1 MAKFVYFKPEEKA
14 RAQNT
19 DLVSLLR
26 AQGERPIR
34 SGREH
39 RTPNDP
45 SVTIRGNKWFDH
57 SKREGGYAISFVQR
71 YYRLPY
77 PEAVLL
83 LLGRKDGRTLEQAKP
98 AATEPKPFAL
108 PEPYS
113 NMRRVYAYLL
123 HKRHIEREVVSHFTH
138 EKLLYED
145 EHHNCVFVGMD
156 GDIAKHAHLRSTNS
170 KGKVFRINVEG
181 SESAHSFHKD
191 GTDKSL
197 YVFEAPIDLLSHIT
211 LYPYGWQEH
220 SYVACCGTS
229 AQPVLERLRQN
240 PRLDTV
246 YLCLDNDDAGN
257 DACER
262 MTETLEEMN
271 LEVQRLCSQRKDWN
285 DDLCAKF
292 EKKGESNMSHDTVSF
307 VALCTGL
314 LVFLLVVSVV
324 SKNYSL
330 NRIKSKTV
338 GDGQHGTARWATLK
352 EIGKTYAHIPFAVAH
367 WRKGECLPQKQGV
380 VVGSMG
386 GGKKERRSLAT
397 LGRTAVRY
405 VKRIWKK
412 RKNGQYTDEP
422 ELIRALVDSDDI
434 HCLMIGAS
442 GVGKTA
448 YFLYPNLEYT
458 CASGMSFLALDS
470 KGDLARNYGAV
481 ASKYYGYQVSVVDLR
496 NPTCS
501 DGYNLLTLI
510 NRYMDLAVA
519 NPEDLKSRAKS
530 EKYAKILSNTIINPS
545 GDESIYGQ
553 NSYFYQ
559 AAEGVLTATILLLA
573 EHLPPTKEQPEE
585 RRHIVSVF
593 KLAQELL
600 TPIGSGPKAK
610 NGFQFLMAMMP
621 EDHKARWF
629 SGSALTTAEQ
639 SMNSV
644 MSTVLSRLNAFLD
657 SELEQVLCFDNV
669 IDAERMA
676 REKCAV
682 FLILPEEDVTKHF
695 MASLIVQALS
705 QELFYV
711 ADKNGGKLPRRVIF
725 FMDEFGTMPPFNV
738 LPLFSA
744 GRSRRLTLV
753 PIIQSLAQL
762 EKNYGKEGAAII
774 QDNCQT
780 TIFGGFAPS
789 SQTAEVLSKALGT
802 RTVLSGSVSQ
812 GKESSQSLQMMERPL
827 LSADELKSLPKGEF
841 IVMKTGTH
849 PMQTHLQLFLDWG
862 IAFGEEYR
870 VPEHG
875 ARKVAYANKEML
887 MKVIRRKYPPAAGKT
902 PSSSEAEASG
912 GKSAPAREEV
922 QQEMIAAVEGAKRRA
937 YNTPKAEDTT

>member
-1 MAKFVYFKPEEKA
+1 
-14 RAQNT
+14 
-19 DLVSLLR
+19 
-26 AQGERPIR
+26 
-34 SGREH
+34 
-39 RTPNDP
+39 
-45 SVTIRGNKWFDH
+45 
-57 SKREGGYAISFVQR
+57 
-71 YYRLPY
+71 
-77 PEAVLL
+77 
-83 LLGRKDGRTLEQAKP
+83 
-98 AATEPKPFAL
+98 
-108 PEPYS
+108 
-113 NMRRVYAYLL
+113 
-123 HKRHIEREVVSHFTH
+123 
-138 EKLLYED
+138 
-145 EHHNCVFVGMD
+145 
-156 GDIAKHAHLRSTNS
+156 
-170 KGKVFRINVEG
+170 
-181 SESAHSFHKD
+181 
-191 GTDKSL
+191 
-197 YVFEAPIDLLSHIT
+197 
-211 LYPYGWQEH
+211 
-220 SYVACCGTS
+220 
-229 AQPVLERLRQN
+229 
-240 PRLDTV
+240 
-246 YLCLDNDDAGN
+246 
-257 DACER
+257 
-262 MTETLEEMN
+262 
-271 LEVQRLCSQRKDWN
+271 
-285 DDLCAKF
+285 
-292 EKKGESNMSHDTVSF
+292 MSHGTMSF
-307 VALCTGL
+307 VALCIGL
-314 LVFLLVVSVV
+314 LVFLLVVSFV

-352 EIGKTYAHIPFAVAH
+352 EIGKTYAHIPFDVVH
-367 WRKGECLPQKQGV
+367 WRKGERLPQKQGV

-386 GGKKERRSLAT
+386 GGKKEQRRIAA

-412 RKNGQYTDEP
+412 RKYGQDPDGP

-448 YFLYPNLEYT
+448 YFLYPNLEFA

-481 ASKYYGYQVSVVDLR
+481 ASMYYGYQVSVVDLR

-519 NPEDLKSRAKS
+519 NPEDMKSRAKS

-559 AAEGVLTATILLLA
+559 AAEGVLTATILLFA
-573 EHLPPTKEQPEE
+573 EHLPPTKEQPGE

-593 KLAQELL
+593 KLVQELL
-600 TPIGSGPKAK
+600 APIGSGPKAK

-695 MASLIVQALS
+695 MASLMVQALS

-711 ADKNGGKLPRRVIF
+711 AGKNGGRLPRRVIF

-812 GKESSQSLQMMERPL
+812 GKESSQSLQMTERPL

-862 IAFGEEYR
+862 ITLGEEYR
-870 VPEHG
+870 VPEHE

-902 PSSSEAEASG
+902 PSSSEAEVSG
-912 GKSAPAREEV
+912 GMSSPAREEV
-922 QQEMIAAVEGAKRRA
+922 QQELIAAAEGAKRRA